1 MTTAA
6 MICGMFP
13 LALALGPGSEQQ
25 SPMAHAVIGG
35 LLTSAI
41 LTLVVVPV
49 LFTYFDTLGK
59 RVGKLF
65 TPPPDSAYE
74 AAHGGGSIKPLPAKP
89 EE

>member
-6 MICGMFP
+6 MVFGMLP

-35 LLTSAI
+35 ILTSTL

-49 LFTYFDTLGK
+49 LFTYCGCTGLSA
-59 RVGKLF
+59 
-65 TPPPDSAYE
+65 TPSRTTSAPAPGGPPS
-74 AAHGGGSIKPLPAKP
+74 L
-89 EE
+89 